1 MGEGKPRTIN
11 TEEEDLFSDI
21 VGSGMLEA
29 IPDTAVGPN

>member
-1 MGEGKPRTIN
+1 MGEEKPTTIN

-29 IPDTAVGPN
+29 IPDTAIGPN